1 MNNLK
6 NWRKGKKTKMLLSR
20 RKKHPGNISALMKT
34 TKTTF
39 LLLSLLQRLV
49 KMKSNIPFPPDLHR
63 KVTCLDSKEDEILA
77 LPLDDV
83 SQPLDLNI
91 STSPLKKI

>member
-1 MNNLK
+1 MIDNNFFFF
-6 NWRKGKKTKMLLSR
+6 WYGS
-20 RKKHPGNISALMKT
+20 
-34 TKTTF
+34 
-39 LLLSLLQRLV
+39 
-49 KMKSNIPFPPDLHR
+49 IPFRPDMHG
-63 KVTCLDSKEDEILA
+63 KVTCLYSKEDEILA